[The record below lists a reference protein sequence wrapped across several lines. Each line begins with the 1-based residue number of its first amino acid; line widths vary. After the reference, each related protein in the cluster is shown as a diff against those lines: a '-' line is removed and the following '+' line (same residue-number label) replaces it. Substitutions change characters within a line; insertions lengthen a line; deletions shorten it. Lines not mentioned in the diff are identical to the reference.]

1 MRINRLPP
9 ALQALLIAAA
19 IEIPCAALLE
29 KAGNDIHNAVETIL
43 AILHM
48 PTILFMLIVI
58 LPLKSYVVPDVLDS
72 IWKIG
77 AFLLQGMLIALL
89 AFLILECEV
98 NGADARSRI
107 GYKATKLRKSH
118 GKQSR
123 EVKLSKGPR
132 DPKRQRSM
140 PPQSHARSGGED

>member
-58 LPLKSYVVPDVLDS
+58 LPPKSYVVPEVLDS

-77 AFLLQGMLIALL
+77 AFLLQGMFIALL
-89 AFLILECEV
+89 AFLVLERRGE
-98 NGADARSRI
+98 R
-107 GYKATKLRKSH
+107 
-118 GKQSR
+118 GKRVITDS
-123 EVKLSKGPR
+123 V
-132 DPKRQRSM
+132 
-140 PPQSHARSGGED
+140 

>member
-1 MRINRLPP
+1 MRINRYP
-9 ALQALLIAAA
+9 ALQALLVAAA

-58 LPLKSYVVPDVLDS
+58 LPLKSNVVPEVLDS

-77 AFLLQGMLIALL
+77 AFLSPRYAHCAPSFSGP
-89 AFLILECEV
+89 
-98 NGADARSRI
+98 GAAR
-107 GYKATKLRKSH
+107 
-118 GKQSR
+118 
-123 EVKLSKGPR
+123 
-132 DPKRQRSM
+132 
-140 PPQSHARSGGED
+140 